1 LLYVATTRAADH
13 LVLSSGIEKP
23 KEDDENSSGKE
34 KEFAPKGE
42 WLQLLVRRFGLAKD
56 MPIEE
61 GDLIKVVSAK
71 PELPS
76 KIKACSTRVPLEEIE
91 VKTRA
96 MAEAGE
102 GSIPPHLAPIAPDPS
117 TRRQMSFSRLSG
129 KLHRMNVSPLP
140 LGEGLGVRASSLN
153 EDLGDLTETA
163 SRIDPLSLGTLVH
176 AVLAEI
182 DFAAPNNL
190 AALLARHAPMHVGD
204 DRTAVESAQRM
215 LEDFLSSPRAKEIA
229 KADCVYRE
237 LEFLLSWPSDGN
249 DPASRYFQGF
259 IDLLYRDAGGWHLL
273 DFKTNEVADKN
284 LDAVA
289 ANYELQ
295 MLVYALAIEK
305 IFGQPPEELTLHFLR
320 TGRDYPF
327 SWNDES
333 RRRVMQLVD
342 QSLSAGD

>member
-1 LLYVATTRAADH
+1 
-13 LVLSSGIEKP
+13 
-23 KEDDENSSGKE
+23 
-34 KEFAPKGE
+34 
-42 WLQLLVRRFGLAKD
+42 
-56 MPIEE
+56 
-61 GDLIKVVSAK
+61 
-71 PELPS
+71 
-76 KIKACSTRVPLEEIE
+76 
-91 VKTRA
+91 
-96 MAEAGE
+96 
-102 GSIPPHLAPIAPDPS
+102 
-117 TRRQMSFSRLSG
+117 
-129 KLHRMNVSPLP
+129 
-140 LGEGLGVRASSLN
+140 
-153 EDLGDLTETA
+153 LGDLTETA